1 MKKIIS
7 KSFYFEAAHKLESTV
22 NEKNNNLHGHSYF
35 VEIAILD
42 INSNVEKTG
51 FILDFSLF
59 NLEIKNIKNI
69 LDHSYLNNI
78 TGLENPTLENI
89 GIYIYKKL
97 KNLNLNICRVIVKRK
112 SCGESFYLEI

>member
-22 NEKNNNLHGHSYF
+22 NQKNNNLHGHSYF

-51 FILDFSLF
+51 YVLDFSLF
-59 NLEIKNIKNI
+59 DLEMKNIKNS
-69 LDHSYLNNI
+69 LDHSYLNDI
-78 TGLENPTLENI
+78 IGLENPTLENI
-89 GIYIYKKL
+89 GVYIYKKL
-97 KNLNLNICRVIVKRK
+97 KELKLNIYRVIVKRK
-112 SCGESFYLEI
+112 SCGETFYLEI

>member
-7 KSFYFEAAHKLESTV
+7 KNFYFEAAHKLESSV
-22 NEKNNNLHGHSYF
+22 NEKNNNVHGHSYF

-42 INSNVEKTG
+42 LNSNVEKTG
-51 FILDFSLF
+51 YILDFSLLD
-59 NLEIKNIKNI
+59 LEMKNIKNS
-69 LDHSYLNNI
+69 LDHSYLNDI

-97 KNLNLNICRVIVKRK
+97 KELKLNVCKVIVKRK

>member
-7 KSFYFEAAHKLESTV
+7 KNFYFEAAHKLESSV
-22 NEKNNNLHGHSYF
+22 NEKNNNVHGHSYF

-42 INSNVEKTG
+42 LNSNIEKTG
-51 FILDFSLF
+51 YILDFSLF
-59 NLEIKNIKNI
+59 NLEMKNIKNS
-69 LDHSYLNNI
+69 LDHSYLNDI

-97 KNLNLNICRVIVKRK
+97 KELKLNVCKVIVKRK